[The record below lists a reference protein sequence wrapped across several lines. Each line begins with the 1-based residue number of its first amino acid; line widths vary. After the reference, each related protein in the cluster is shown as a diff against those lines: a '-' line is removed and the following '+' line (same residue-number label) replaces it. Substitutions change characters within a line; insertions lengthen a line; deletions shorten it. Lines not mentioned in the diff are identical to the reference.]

1 MLPSQAIITNLKQR
15 GISIRDDMNMDD
27 ISEILILNDL
37 YAFIVVDELDQLYQ
51 NPNENSSLDILYELS
66 YIASIPCGS
75 YCVIACGSSTVLPM
89 LINKSGVH
97 YPGIKE
103 EYPLVVKS
111 PNLND
116 TKFPSL
122 RLGIGL
128 MTTEEIIPIIQNV
141 MNTDDVSITDIN
153 FFRLFCGPNIRKIS
167 KMAKTRKLI
176 DDLENYTNPYE
187 NQDSKT
193 QKTIKELGEI
203 IKRIYWRLEEA
214 NEHLIGDIGYE
225 HTIEDLLYRDWSKL
239 EPIYKLNLE
248 NIINECNSL
257 NNGYE
262 YDIIDIYKLVDM
274 NWFTATANLSELY
287 PQTPYQIIYNKL
299 NKNSKNREFTNK
311 LLRGL
316 KENATPIIRKLLIE

>member
-1 MLPSQAIITNLKQR
+1 
-15 GISIRDDMNMDD
+15 MND
-27 ISEILILNDL
+27 ISKILIRNDL
-37 YAFIVVDELDQLYQ
+37 YTFIVVDELDQIYQ
-51 NPNENSSLDILYELS
+51 NQNEDLSLKILYELS

-75 YCVIACGSSTVLPM
+75 YSVIACGSSTVLPM

-97 YPGIKE
+97 YPSIRE
-103 EYPLVVKS
+103 EYPLVSKS

-122 RLGIGL
+122 RLGVGL
-128 MTTEEIIPIIQNV
+128 MTTEEMIPIIQNV
-141 MNTDDVSITDIN
+141 MNINDITPTDIN

-167 KMAKTRKLI
+167 KMAKSRKLM
-176 DDLENYTNPYE
+176 DDIENYANPYE

-203 IKRIYWRLEEA
+203 IKRVYWKIEEA
-214 NEHLIGDIGYE
+214 NKHLIGDIGYE
-225 HTIEDLLYRDWSKL
+225 YMIDDLICIDWYKL
-239 EPIYKLNLE
+239 EPIYKLDLE
-248 NIINECNSL
+248 NIINACNSL

-262 YDIIDIYKLVDM
+262 YDIVDFYKLVDM

-299 NKNSKNREFTNK
+299 NKNSRNKEFTSK
-311 LLRGL
+311 LLKGL